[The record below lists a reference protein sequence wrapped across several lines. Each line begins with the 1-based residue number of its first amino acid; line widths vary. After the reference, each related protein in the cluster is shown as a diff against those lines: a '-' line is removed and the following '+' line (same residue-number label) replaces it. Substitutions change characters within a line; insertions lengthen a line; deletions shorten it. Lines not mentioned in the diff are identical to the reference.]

1 MTSQD
6 YSTML
11 HLPTSGAGLVKL
23 SPFDKFLMGQGVA
36 MMMYY
41 RESLDTERLKE
52 SLVKTLEHFPLLC
65 GRFTEDGSCVTL
77 NNAGVPFEV
86 SYTSDVID
94 DVVSSKFKTA
104 VEDGEQP
111 GYSIYDQD
119 DELRFIHSVKKDRNL
134 TSQNLVA
141 PLAVKITVMS
151 PGTVISIFFEHTVVD
166 AQGAS

>member
-94 DVVSSKFKTA
+94 DVVSSKFKT
-104 VEDGEQP
+104 VVVDGEQP

-119 DELRFIHSVKKDRNL
+119 DVDIFIHPVKEKMDSDALNTPL
-134 TSQNLVA
+134 
-141 PLAVKITVMS
+141 LAVKVTVFS
-151 PGTVISIFFEHTVVD
+151 P
-166 AQGAS
+166 